1 MGIISGSIWGSFRGR
16 GHFGDCTDLDLSVV
30 LDKHFDMSTQVNNI
44 CESASLAI
52 RVYGKIRN
60 DLDQP
65 TAEKLVHA
73 FVSSLQCRRIL
84 GGRKLLVYVRTVV
97 TAIFVMTEED

>member
-1 MGIISGSIWGSFRGR
+1 MISVI
-16 GHFGDCTDLDLSVV
+16 
-30 LDKHFDMSTQVNNI
+30 K
-44 CESASLAI
+44 SASLAI

-60 DLDQP
+60 YLDQP
-65 TAEKLVHA
+65 TADKLVHA
-73 FVSSLQCRRIL
+73 FVTSLQCRHIL

>member
-44 CESASLAI
+44 YKSTSLAMRNI
-52 RVYGKIRN
+52 GKIRN
-60 DLDQP
+60 YFDQP
-65 TAEKLVHA
+65 TFNK
-73 FVSSLQCRRIL
+73 
-84 GGRKLLVYVRTVV
+84 
-97 TAIFVMTEED
+97 

>member
-1 MGIISGSIWGSFRGR
+1 MISVI
-16 GHFGDCTDLDLSVV
+16 
-30 LDKHFDMSTQVNNI
+30 K
-44 CESASLAI
+44 SASLAI

-65 TAEKLVHA
+65 TADKLVHA
-73 FVSSLQCRRIL
+73 FVTSLQCRRIL
-84 GGRKLLVYVRTVV
+84 GGRKLLVHVRTVV